1 MVGWGEVVNR
11 ISTTCAGSLFLHC
24 KQDFS
29 LSAILQSFSS
39 PSLTNQMLTDIRYV
53 KGDATNPSVVGN
65 KIIAHLCNDVGGWGK
80 GFVVAISN
88 RWKEP
93 ERKYREWFMSK
104 HNFSLGEVQFVP
116 VSADTWVAN
125 IIGQRDVKRD
135 KAGNPPIRYEAVAAG
150 LDRVGEFA
158 KETEASVH
166 MPRIGCGLAGGTWDR
181 IEPLIQTHLSDR
193 GVAVTV
199 YDFP

>member
-1 MVGWGEVVNR
+1 M
-11 ISTTCAGSLFLHC
+11 
-24 KQDFS
+24 
-29 LSAILQSFSS
+29 
-39 PSLTNQMLTDIRYV
+39 PTDIGYV
-53 KGDATNPSVVGN
+53 KGDATNPSFAGN

-93 ERKYREWFMSK
+93 ERKYREWFTSK